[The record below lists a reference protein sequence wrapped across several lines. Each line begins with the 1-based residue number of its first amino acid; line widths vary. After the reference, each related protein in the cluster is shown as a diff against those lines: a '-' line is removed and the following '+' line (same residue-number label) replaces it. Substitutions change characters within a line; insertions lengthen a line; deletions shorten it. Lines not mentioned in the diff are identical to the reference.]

1 MASTHTNSRRLIE
14 DWFPVN
20 EISIEAIRERAGA
33 ASHCPGPHQLHVWW
47 ARRPLAHSRGRPL
60 RRCCQAHQH
69 LQSSTTS
76 WGHTRKLWTSS
87 RISTRP
93 RSRAYAL
100 EQGFSKPR
108 AFTHN
113 LSKTE
118 REWLHQNLV
127 TDNPTVLDITA
138 GGGSIPFEASRLGF
152 RTIANELNP
161 VAGLILRATCEWP
174 QKYGWGLQ
182 GHFQEVRGRF
192 LDKVRELTADLYPE
206 EPQPEG
212 KAGTPQDGEVRAKR
226 YVWAYLF
233 ARTVTCPSCEGTIP
247 LSPNWRLD
255 SKGTGIRV
263 VPDTTSGTCTFE
275 IVTRASDQSPGTI
288 SRAKATCPYPTCGAT
303 TPTGYI
309 STEAQAGRLGHQLY
323 CVIYRDSWYPT
334 TKSGRLSKRPK
345 TSRGFRVSS
354 TGGRQHRGSGNLPG
368 GSDGVLGKGQHSAHR
383 GRAKWG
389 QDQNT
394 HQTMECPGGATCS
407 APASFWPTATASK
420 PSTT

>member
-20 EISIEAIRERAGA
+20 EISIESIRERAA
-33 ASHCPGPHQLHVWW
+33 ASALPPLNWLHVWW
-47 ARRPLAHSRGRPL
+47 ARRPLA
-60 RRCCQAHQH
+60 
-69 LQSSTTS
+69 T
-76 WGHTRKLWTSS
+76 
-87 RISTRP
+87 
-93 RSRAYAL
+93 SRAAIAASLLSGPPASSEFYRILGTHPGIVDEQQNIDEAKIQGLRL

-113 LSKTE
+113 LSKTD
-118 REWLHQNLV
+118 REWLHQTLV
-127 TDNPTVLDITA
+127 TDNPVVLDITA
-138 GGGSIPFEASRLGF
+138 GGGSIPFEAGRLGF

-192 LDKVRELTADLYPE
+192 LDKVRELTAGLYPE

-303 TPTGYI
+303 TPLVTFPRKR
-309 STEAQAGRLGHQLY
+309 RLGGWDTSSIASFTVTLGTQLPNQGGFQRGPRLPVDSG
-323 CVIYRDSWYPT
+323 CPYRRT
-334 TKSGRLSKRPK
+334 T
-345 TSRGFRVSS
+345 TSRRWK
-354 TGGRQHRGSGNLPG
+354 P
-368 GSDGVLGKGQHSAHR
+368 A
-383 GRAKWG
+383 WG
-389 QDQNT
+389 I
-394 HQTMECPGGATCS
+394 
-407 APASFWPTATASK
+407 
-420 PSTT
+420 